1 MALRSCA
8 CDLLNYVLSNV
19 LLDENLAN
27 ERSAPL
33 RAAFCDGSVTEDL
46 LCVVSKGW
54 RHQTAAALQTDI
66 YPALSALF
74 LAVFSDGHA
83 ANDAFDGG
91 ALTASQDSVAQVI
104 ARDHLPTLVCALKG
118 VARGG
123 TDPGACRSAGF
134 AAEILELVLIAVPE
148 ARATLSKLSVP
159 LSTSALGILTAL
171 TGNDVVPLAVRIAG
185 KEYAALCTEL
195 LARAAHESELVGALC
210 ASAAQVTDVRPSVHD
225 VDFNFPDGRALG
237 ASRLLLSS
245 ASYFRKL
252 LSVQRVGEAACSLQT
267 MEAAS
272 GVVKLDDTFSFE
284 SYEAL
289 FKQLHSAG
297 QESLPTDFMQLAELD
312 ALAQKMQPLRGK
324 RARDAEET
332 PQPLDPTISIA
343 NRCWAANVKGLTAE
357 NVIPFLSAVGA
368 RPVLERAKEQAD
380 LVIVG
385 FLADAKKETSG
396 FKREWNIFLRAHPE
410 EALAY
415 HESARTMRQ
424 DVAIC

>member
-1 MALRSCA
+1 MM
-8 CDLLNYVLSNV
+8 
-19 LLDENLAN
+19 
-27 ERSAPL
+27 
-33 RAAFCDGSVTEDL
+33 
-46 LCVVSKGW
+46 
-54 RHQTAAALQTDI
+54 Q
-66 YPALSALF
+66 
-74 LAVFSDGHA
+74 VFSDGHA

-91 ALTASQDSVAQVI
+91 ALTASQDSKARRFALVALRNAANYGQVAQVI

-118 VARGG
+118 AARGG

-148 ARATLSKLSVP
+148 ARAILSKLSVVMPLHLLAYEQP
-159 LSTSALGILTAL
+159 LSKSALGILTAL
-171 TGNDVVPLAVRIAG
+171 TGNEVVPLAVRVAG

-195 LARAAHESELVGALC
+195 LARAAHESELVGSLC
-210 ASAAQVTDVRPSVHD
+210 ASAAQVTDVRPFVHD
-225 VDFNFPDGRALG
+225 VAFNFPDGRALG

-252 LSVQRVGEAACSLQT
+252 LSVQRVGETACSMQT
-267 MEAAS
+267 AEAAS

-312 ALAQKMQPLRGK
+312 ALAQKMEPLRGK

-343 NRCWAANVKGLTAE
+343 NRCWAAIVKGLTAE

-368 RPVLERAKEQAD
+368 RPVLERAKDQAD
-380 LVIVG
+380 RVIVG

-396 FKREWNIFLRAHPE
+396 FKREWDIFLRVHPE

-415 HESARTMRQ
+415 YKSTHSVRR
-424 DVAIC
+424 DVAIRAHWSRYELTRETQT